1 MPIIVTL
8 DAVLH
13 ERQMTITE
21 LSEIIGISRPNLSI
35 LKTNKGYA
43 IRFSTLYAICKVLN
57 CQPGD
62 ILLFVDDGED
72 ISELKT
78 RIRKMDRDLEG

>member
-21 LSEIIGISRPNLSI
+21 LSDAIGISRPNMSI
-35 LKTNKGYA
+35 LKTNKGSA
-43 IRFSTLYAICKVLN
+43 IRFSTLYSICKVLN
-57 CQPGD
+57 CEPGD
-62 ILLFVDDGED
+62 ILQFVDDGED
-72 ISELKT
+72 ISEL
-78 RIRKMDRDLEG
+78 RKKNRNIQRDLED